1 MNAYSTA
8 KLAARWSCSPQKI
21 RNMIRAGDLAC
32 IDLGGMYRITAVEVE
47 RCELNCIGGRGTRSR
62 RSGDQPAAGRSEQP
76 TVLLRFAD

>member
-32 IDLGGMYRITAVEVE
+32 IDLGGMYRITAAEVE
-47 RCELNCIGGRGTRSR
+47 RCESNYTAENGTRSK
-62 RSGDQPAAGRSEQP
+62 RSGDQPVAGRSEQQ